1 MRITLS
7 SRIVALTIV
16 AAAAVG
22 AQALLPQAATAAAPR
37 TRATHQARREPWE
50 TGDTAGRGLRLVH
63 GGPAAA
69 AVGKV
74 FFTQGGS
81 DFVCSGALV
90 RSKHAYVVLTAAHCV
105 RNGRGQW
112 ATDWTFVPGYDDGT
126 DPYGQYS
133 ARRFFVSPR
142 WTGPATGSER
152 YDVAFVQVTPVK
164 QDGART
170 PRASAPAGLPIRFAA
185 RQTGTAPGLA
195 YVFGYPALPPYSG
208 LYANYCAGRA
218 AASASRPGSAATA
231 CAMTAGD
238 SGGPWLTGFSPR
250 AGTGT
255 ITAVTAYK
263 LSGHPRTLYGT
274 VLGPSARALYLR
286 AST

>member
-1 MRITLS
+1 MHRDP
-7 SRIVALTIV
+7 V
-16 AAAAVG
+16 
-22 AQALLPQAATAAAPR
+22 
-37 TRATHQARREPWE
+37 
-50 TGDTAGRGLRLVH
+50 
-63 GGPAAA
+63 AA

-74 FFTQGGS
+74 FFTLES
-81 DFVCSGALV
+81 KDFVCSGALV
-90 RSKHAYVVLTAAHCV
+90 RSRHAYVVLTAAHCV

-112 ATDWTFVPGYDDGT
+112 ATNWTFVPGYHDGT
-126 DPYGQYS
+126 DPYGQYT

-142 WTGPATGSER
+142 WTGPDTGSER

-164 QDGART
+164 LDGARS
-170 PRASAPAGLPIRFAA
+170 RGASAPAGLPIRFDASQTVAA
-185 RQTGTAPGLA
+185 PSPA

-218 AASASRPGSAATA
+218 AASATRPGSVRTP
-231 CAMTAGD
+231 CTMTAGD
-238 SGGPWLTGFSPR
+238 SGGPWLAGFSPQ

-263 LSGHPRTLYGT
+263 LSGNLRTLYGT

-286 AST
+286 ASA